1 MKRREKKGE
10 QKRIE
15 RMPQLSIETFVT
27 QYFWLVVLML
37 VLYYINVEII
47 IPRISLIIKSREIET
62 LGTKQEWELGEIEKA
77 PEYKRV
83 TYNRR
88 ENNTTWEV

>member
-1 MKRREKKGE
+1 
-10 QKRIE
+10 
-15 RMPQLSIETFVT
+15 MPQLSIETFVT

-37 VLYYINVEII
+37 VLYYINVTII
-47 IPRISLIIKSREIET
+47 IPRISLIIKSREITSWLSGTT
-62 LGTKQEWELGEIEKA
+62 LSLTEIKKA

-88 ENNTTWEV
+88 ENKTTWEV